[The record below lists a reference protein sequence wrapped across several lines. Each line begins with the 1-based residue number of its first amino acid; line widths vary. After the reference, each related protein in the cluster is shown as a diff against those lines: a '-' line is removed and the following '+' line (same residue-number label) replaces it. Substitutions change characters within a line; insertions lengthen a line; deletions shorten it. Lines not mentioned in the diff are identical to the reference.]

1 MISLYTNKTEYIA
14 DIADELR
21 LFLAKEE
28 ITEAENAAA
37 DVCVT
42 LEGSGT
48 ARHARAQVNTE
59 KGMAVYEWDCVIP
72 QGADA
77 LEIKRREKRAVK
89 IAAFRAMANVYGV
102 MPPWGSLT
110 GIRPTRLLRELR
122 MRHGEAEAI
131 RMMQQDFDVSEEKL
145 ALAKTINAVQ
155 QPILDSQTEKDAD
168 IYIGIPFCAS
178 RCLYC
183 SFASQVRTKK
193 TDMAAYLA
201 ALKKDIT
208 LGSAILKQAGRKIRA
223 MYIGGGT
230 PTVLTADELDG
241 LIAHALEAY
250 AGFNG
255 EFTVEAG
262 RPDTITKEKLGVL
275 KKYGV
280 SRPADNE
287 RRNA

>member
-48 ARHARAQVNTE
+48 ERHACARVNVA

-110 GIRPTRLLRELR
+110 GIRPTRLLR
-122 MRHGEAEAI
+122 
-131 RMMQQDFDVSEEKL
+131 
-145 ALAKTINAVQ
+145 
-155 QPILDSQTEKDAD
+155 DAPRRSGSD
-168 IYIGIPFCAS
+168 EN
-178 RCLYC
+178 
-183 SFASQVRTKK
+183 
-193 TDMAAYLA
+193 DAA
-201 ALKKDIT
+201 
-208 LGSAILKQAGRKIRA
+208 
-223 MYIGGGT
+223 
-230 PTVLTADELDG
+230 G
-241 LIAHALEAY
+241 L
-250 AGFNG
+250 
-255 EFTVEAG
+255 
-262 RPDTITKEKLGVL
+262 
-275 KKYGV
+275 
-280 SRPADNE
+280 
-287 RRNA
+287 

>member
-48 ARHARAQVNTE
+48 ERHACAQVNTE

-72 QGADA
+72 QGADV

-230 PTVLTADELDG
+230 PTVLSADELDG

-250 AGFNG
+250 AGFDG

-262 RPDTITKEKLGVL
+262 RPDTITE
-275 KKYGV
+275 
-280 SRPADNE
+280 RPY
-287 RRNA
+287 

>member
-48 ARHARAQVNTE
+48 ERHARAQVNTE

-131 RMMQQDFDVSEEKL
+131 SLPWQRQ
-145 ALAKTINAVQ
+145 
-155 QPILDSQTEKDAD
+155 
-168 IYIGIPFCAS
+168 
-178 RCLYC
+178 
-183 SFASQVRTKK
+183 
-193 TDMAAYLA
+193 
-201 ALKKDIT
+201 
-208 LGSAILKQAGRKIRA
+208 
-223 MYIGGGT
+223 
-230 PTVLTADELDG
+230 
-241 LIAHALEAY
+241 
-250 AGFNG
+250 
-255 EFTVEAG
+255 
-262 RPDTITKEKLGVL
+262 
-275 KKYGV
+275 
-280 SRPADNE
+280 
-287 RRNA
+287 